1 MPWSAGLLAAGP
13 DPDVECAHDPRLPD
27 DESTRAQRLSS
38 SCRTGGL
45 SVPSV
50 TVGHMEILIAVVVG
64 MLIGA
69 AVGWLVA
76 RVLAAGRSVALST
89 ERDLLRERI
98 VDLEA
103 AISDDAQTA
112 TVLAPLRDA
121 LVRVERQVGTLE
133 RDRVEQFSQ
142 VSMQLADVTT
152 STQALRSQTA
162 SLVGSLNASTIR
174 GHWGEVQLRRVLEN
188 AGMLARCDFEEQ
200 VSAVSSH
207 DRGVRPDV
215 VVHLPG
221 GKCLVVDAKTPM
233 TAFLGAQAD
242 NIDSAERSRL
252 LAAHATALRG
262 HVDSLA
268 TKAYWSAFTNTPEM
282 VVCFIPGDA
291 ILGAALAA
299 DPALFDYAQAR
310 KVVLASPGTL
320 LALLRT
326 VAFTWQQDALTTNA
340 QLLLKLGSELYSRLG
355 TLGSHATKMG
365 ASLQKSVESYN
376 ALAGALESRV
386 MVTARK
392 MHELGLAETP
402 LPGIGPVET
411 APRPLTA
418 AELIMALDK
427 DVLDSEVARPELDLS
442 QVRLGTGRNAG
453 AHHRSA

>member
-1 MPWSAGLLAAGP
+1 MGSGT
-13 DPDVECAHDPRLPD
+13 VED
-27 DESTRAQRLSS
+27 
-38 SCRTGGL
+38 
-45 SVPSV
+45 
-50 TVGHMEILIAVVVG
+50 MEILIAAVFG
-64 MLIGA
+64 LLIGA
-69 AVGWLVA
+69 VAAWLVA
-76 RVLAAGRSVALST
+76 RVLFAGRSAALCT
-89 ERDLLRERI
+89 ERDLMRERVI
-98 VDLEA
+98 DLEA

-112 TVLAPLRDA
+112 TMLAPLRDA

-142 VSMQLADVTT
+142 VSVRLADVMT
-152 STQALRSQTA
+152 STDALRSQTA

-174 GHWGEVQLRRVLEN
+174 GNWGEVQLRRVLEH

-215 VVHLPG
+215 VVRLPG
-221 GKCLVVDAKTPM
+221 EKCLVIDAKAPL

-242 NIDSAERSRL
+242 GIETAERSRL
-252 LAAHATALRG
+252 LAAHATSLRG

-291 ILGAALAA
+291 ILAAALAA
-299 DPALFDYAQAR
+299 DPALFEYAQTR
-310 KVVLASPGTL
+310 RVVLASPGTL

-326 VAFTWQQDALTTNA
+326 VAFTWQQDALTANA

-355 TLGSHATKMG
+355 SLGSHATRMG

-376 ALAGALESRV
+376 ALVGTLESRV

-392 MHELGLAETP
+392 MHEIGLADMPLAET
-402 LPGIGPVET
+402 LPVET

-418 AELIMALDK
+418 AELIVVSNADLT
-427 DVLDSEVARPELDLS
+427 DSHVMDPDAARPELDLG
-442 QVRLGTGRNAG
+442 QVRELGPGRAG
-453 AHHRSA
+453 AHPRSA

>member
-1 MPWSAGLLAAGP
+1 
-13 DPDVECAHDPRLPD
+13 
-27 DESTRAQRLSS
+27 
-38 SCRTGGL
+38 
-45 SVPSV
+45 
-50 TVGHMEILIAVVVG
+50 MEILIAAVLG

-69 AVGWLVA
+69 VVAWLIA
-76 RVLAAGRSVALST
+76 RVLFSGRSAALST
-89 ERDLLRERI
+89 ERDLLRERVI
-98 VDLEA
+98 DLEA
-103 AISDDAQTA
+103 SVSDDAQTA
-112 TVLAPLRDA
+112 NMLAPLRDA

-142 VSMQLADVTT
+142 VSVQLADVTT

-174 GHWGEVQLRRVLEN
+174 GNWGEVQLRRVLEH

-215 VVHLPG
+215 VVRLPG
-221 GKCLVVDAKTPM
+221 DKCLVVDAKAPM
-233 TAFLGAQAD
+233 TAFLSAQAD
-242 NIDSAERSRL
+242 GIDSAERSRL
-252 LAAHATALRG
+252 LAAHATSLRG

-268 TKAYWSAFTNTPEM
+268 AKAYWSAFTNTPEM

-291 ILGAALAA
+291 ILAAALAA
-299 DPALFDYAQAR
+299 DPALFEYAHSR
-310 KVVLASPGTL
+310 RVVLASPGTL

-326 VAFTWQQDALTTNA
+326 VAFTWQQDALTANA

-376 ALAGALESRV
+376 ALVGTLESRV

-402 LPGIGPVET
+402 LPITGPVET

-418 AELIMALDK
+418 AELITALDSR
-427 DVLDSEVARPELDLS
+427 VLDADVARPELDLG
-442 QVRLGTGRNAG
+442 QVHELGQGRDGG
-453 AHHRSA
+453 AHYKSA

>member
-1 MPWSAGLLAAGP
+1 
-13 DPDVECAHDPRLPD
+13 
-27 DESTRAQRLSS
+27 
-38 SCRTGGL
+38 
-45 SVPSV
+45 
-50 TVGHMEILIAVVVG
+50 MEILIAAVVG
-64 MLIGA
+64 MLIGGA
-69 AVGWLVA
+69 GAWLVA
-76 RVLAAGRSVALST
+76 RVLFAGHSAALAT
-89 ERDLLRERI
+89 ERDLMRERVI
-98 VDLEA
+98 DLEA
-103 AISDDAQTA
+103 MISDDAQTA
-112 TVLAPLRDA
+112 TMLAPLRDA

-142 VSMQLADVTT
+142 VSVQLADVAT
-152 STQALRSQTA
+152 STNALRSQTA

-174 GHWGEVQLRRVLEN
+174 GNWGEVQLRRVLEH

-207 DRGVRPDV
+207 ERGVRPDV
-215 VVHLPG
+215 VVRLPG
-221 GKCLVVDAKTPM
+221 DKCLVVDAKAPL

-242 NIDSAERSRL
+242 GIDSAERSRL
-252 LAAHATALRG
+252 LVAHATSLRG

-291 ILGAALAA
+291 ILAAALAA
-299 DPALFDYAQAR
+299 DPALFEYAQAR

-340 QLLLKLGSELYSRLG
+340 QLLLTLGSELYSRLG
-355 TLGSHATKMG
+355 TLGSHATRMG

-376 ALAGALESRV
+376 ALVGALESRV

-392 MHELGLAETP
+392 MHEIGLAQTP
-402 LPGIGPVET
+402 LPETGPVET

-418 AELIMALDK
+418 TELIAALDK
-427 DVLDSEVARPELDLS
+427 DVARPELDLS
-442 QVRLGTGRNAG
+442 QVRELGSRATSGRSTA
-453 AHHRSA
+453 

>member
-1 MPWSAGLLAAGP
+1 
-13 DPDVECAHDPRLPD
+13 
-27 DESTRAQRLSS
+27 
-38 SCRTGGL
+38 
-45 SVPSV
+45 VPSG
-50 TVGHMEILIAVVVG
+50 TVEVMEILIAALVG

-69 AVGWLVA
+69 VVAWLVA
-76 RVLAAGRSVALST
+76 GVLFAGRSASLTT
-89 ERDLLRERI
+89 ERDLIRERV

-103 AISDDAQTA
+103 ALSDDAQTA
-112 TVLAPLRDA
+112 TMLAPLRDA

-142 VSMQLADVTT
+142 VSVQLADVAT
-152 STQALRSQTA
+152 STNALRSQTA

-174 GHWGEVQLRRVLEN
+174 GNWGEVQLRRVLEH

-207 DRGVRPDV
+207 ERGVRPDV
-215 VVHLPG
+215 VVRLPG
-221 GKCLVVDAKTPM
+221 DKCLVIDAKAPL
-233 TAFLGAQAD
+233 TAFLSAQAEG
-242 NIDSAERSRL
+242 IETTERSRL
-252 LAAHATALRG
+252 LAAHATSLRG

-291 ILGAALAA
+291 ILAAALAA
-299 DPALFDYAQAR
+299 DPGLFEYAQAR
-310 KVVLASPGTL
+310 RVVLASPGTL

-326 VAFTWQQDALTTNA
+326 VAFTWQQDALTANA
-340 QLLLKLGSELYSRLG
+340 KLLLKLGSELYSRLG
-355 TLGSHATKMG
+355 TLGSHATRMG

-376 ALAGALESRV
+376 ALVGALESRV

-402 LPGIGPVET
+402 LPESKPVET

-418 AELIMALDK
+418 TELIAALDSH
-427 DVLDSEVARPELDLS
+427 VLADVARPELDLS
-442 QVRLGTGRNAG
+442 QVRELGAG
-453 AHHRSA
+453 SNRHTA